1 MHSREMDF
9 GSGGREFTHLNIAIE
24 PRPMMLAR
32 VPLGT
37 LRKSRSRK

>member
-9 GSGGREFTHLNIAIE
+9 GSGGREFTHLNIANE